1 MKEKKQKTLAET
13 TNQRKRGG
21 IFKRYTILSYQR
33 AKVTLSLGTNP
44 GDWVLSTRAECGPLP
59 QTA

>member
-44 GDWVLSTRAECGPLP
+44 GD
-59 QTA
+59 